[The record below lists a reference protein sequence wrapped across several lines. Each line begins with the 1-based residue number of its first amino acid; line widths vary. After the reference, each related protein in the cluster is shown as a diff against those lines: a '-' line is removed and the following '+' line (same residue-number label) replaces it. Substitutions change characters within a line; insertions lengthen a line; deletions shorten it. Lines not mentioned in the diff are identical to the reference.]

1 MAEKHTDTA
10 KALVPTSVHPAGISD
25 GSQASAIT
33 DDKSKV
39 KKRRAVDAVHDP
51 SVSTKD
57 ICVQLEISIEDDP
70 RTDLEAF
77 SRFKRLGR
85 FNDAKEFFE
94 TQLELFRTTPY
105 VFVQYAEMLFAAGDF
120 KEFRQL
126 VYPDDFFHTGPALP
140 NNELAASFELMKF
153 LAQPL
158 FVDYPAAIMQ
168 VVRTILTFLKTET
181 IWGSTEIQLY
191 TLCLQVMKLIRDSSD
206 QAMRPDIDECYNSAD
221 IINWGEMYSR
231 LLGEHRIWDFRDLF
245 VTAISSYGWQK
256 TASLIF
262 GPRRLCDILEEI
274 NQDWRQSKNNESM
287 ILGLLDLFTTLV
299 LQNRATEKRQ
309 ITELLCIYSRSL
321 AETVQTISL
330 QHMKTRPF
338 IQWILA
344 KTLAGMSAVPQRS
357 DGITLEDFP
366 GLLLDLGDNGV
377 HLPIF
382 VPVRHLEKP
391 AWDMFQNPANVAQ
404 IRSIEVAIQAAKDI
418 GDYTLQS
425 LGLKILALH
434 SEVPGNVLDSLAS
447 LHLNKLGDREG
458 FLQTCLSKYL
468 TLRSREDEENLLES
482 FKKVESSS
490 KGFQNKSF
498 INPTFLWARD
508 VIRGH
513 LEAQTSGEL
522 EKSAVWW
529 LDLHGY
535 GTKLPRYVVD
545 FVSQNLGSTLSSS
558 KRSISAM
565 YLGRSA
571 AQSNQALENNH
582 VLDPGNGRL
591 EDRQENLEGPMPIS
605 GNSNSNRPSPFD
617 FLESDS
623 ALASLLYVP
632 KAPVHAMNPSMDPH
646 SCAEGQPDKQNN
658 PGDGERTFVERV
670 GSVPM
675 DEPRAH
681 RLTRG
686 STKDTTAVEDTFD
699 RIANDS
705 DSSQSDDASEPST
718 SIRVNK
724 ELPNLEFPPSLLD
737 SNTLTVTVTSKTD
750 PTKST
755 IYVIDKNGA
764 VQGAMNADKEPST
777 KTHDTQPDSRKVEP
791 EGPKRTISRPG
802 QLAGDAG
809 VTPRKISNPVRV
821 KDRRL
826 AQDRLQNWGHH
837 RDSTSLHY
845 IEELEAQASQLR
857 QAQASHRQHQRD
869 EDLAFQLQIKQIE
882 AEATQLRN
890 SHMAINHNDRTG
902 YMPGGPVPLR
912 PITRT
917 LSDRFQ
923 LNQGIGRTSS
933 WPMSM
938 PPAAEYDGH
947 WNHKRT
953 TRESSKTRDSSKT
966 RAARRAGISK
976 EVLDQLNEAS
986 VSKNRRSGS
995 VTAYNDPNSSE
1006 HSVVDGDD
1014 SNVEKLESLSDEEDP
1029 ENDPALRDEILD
1041 RMKDVPEPPSRRK
1054 VQIMEGQNE
1063 RTTAIA
1069 AGADSKKR
1077 TTFLDIFKTPTSTK
1091 AKGKEEKASQVRG
1104 SSESGA
1110 KRKPMRVSIQTE
1122 EEEEKN
1128 ERNEQVE
1135 AKSESAEQDGQYRNE
1150 EEAKLAKE
1158 NAKLDEEAAEL
1169 EMLKLKKEKTPGMF
1183 TLREQRRLDIL
1194 AAKFE
1199 ERGDSFMTTGPSW
1212 Y

>member
-1 MAEKHTDTA
+1 
-10 KALVPTSVHPAGISD
+10 
-25 GSQASAIT
+25 
-33 DDKSKV
+33 
-39 KKRRAVDAVHDP
+39 
-51 SVSTKD
+51 
-57 ICVQLEISIEDDP
+57 
-70 RTDLEAF
+70 
-77 SRFKRLGR
+77 
-85 FNDAKEFFE
+85 
-94 TQLELFRTTPY
+94 
-105 VFVQYAEMLFAAGDF
+105 
-120 KEFRQL
+120 
-126 VYPDDFFHTGPALP
+126 
-140 NNELAASFELMKF
+140 
-153 LAQPL
+153 
-158 FVDYPAAIMQ
+158 
-168 VVRTILTFLKTET
+168 
-181 IWGSTEIQLY
+181 
-191 TLCLQVMKLIRDSSD
+191 
-206 QAMRPDIDECYNSAD
+206 
-221 IINWGEMYSR
+221 
-231 LLGEHRIWDFRDLF
+231 
-245 VTAISSYGWQK
+245 
-256 TASLIF
+256 
-262 GPRRLCDILEEI
+262 
-274 NQDWRQSKNNESM
+274 
-287 ILGLLDLFTTLV
+287 
-299 LQNRATEKRQ
+299 
-309 ITELLCIYSRSL
+309 
-321 AETVQTISL
+321 
-330 QHMKTRPF
+330 
-338 IQWILA
+338 
-344 KTLAGMSAVPQRS
+344 
-357 DGITLEDFP
+357 
-366 GLLLDLGDNGV
+366 
-377 HLPIF
+377 
-382 VPVRHLEKP
+382 
-391 AWDMFQNPANVAQ
+391 
-404 IRSIEVAIQAAKDI
+404 
-418 GDYTLQS
+418 
-425 LGLKILALH
+425 
-434 SEVPGNVLDSLAS
+434 
-447 LHLNKLGDREG
+447 
-458 FLQTCLSKYL
+458 
-468 TLRSREDEENLLES
+468 
-482 FKKVESSS
+482 
-490 KGFQNKSF
+490 
-498 INPTFLWARD
+498 
-508 VIRGH
+508 
-513 LEAQTSGEL
+513 
-522 EKSAVWW
+522 
-529 LDLHGY
+529 
-535 GTKLPRYVVD
+535 
-545 FVSQNLGSTLSSS
+545 
-558 KRSISAM
+558 M
-565 YLGRSA
+565 YLGRAA

-582 VLDPGNGRL
+582 VLDPGSGRL

-617 FLESDS
+617 FLDSDS

-718 SIRVNK
+718 SIRVNN

-777 KTHDTQPDSRKVEP
+777 KAHDTQPDSRKVEP

-826 AQDRLQNWGHH
+826 AQDRLQDWGHH

-869 EDLAFQLQIKQIE
+869 EDLAFQLHIKQIE

-938 PPAAEYDGH
+938 PRAAE
-947 WNHKRT
+947 WRRPNRT

-966 RAARRAGISK
+966 RAARRAGVSK
-976 EVLDQLNEAS
+976 EVLDQLNEES

-995 VTAYNDPNSSE
+995 VTAYNDPNSAE
-1006 HSVVDGDD
+1006 HSVVDGD
-1014 SNVEKLESLSDEEDP
+1014 NLKVEKLESLSDEEDP
-1029 ENDPALRDEILD
+1029 EDDPALRDETLD
-1041 RMKDVPEPPSRRK
+1041 RMKDVPEPS
-1054 VQIMEGQNE
+1054 V
-1063 RTTAIA
+1063 A
-1069 AGADSKKR
+1069 AKKR

-1091 AKGKEEKASQVRG
+1091 AKGTEEKASQVRG

-1110 KRKPMRVSIQTE
+1110 RRKPMRVSIQTE

-1135 AKSESAEQDGQYRNE
+1135 AKSESAEQDNGQYRNE

-1169 EMLKLKKEKTPGMF
+1169 EMLIFKKEKTPGMF

-1199 ERGDSFMTTGPSW
+1199 ERGDSFMTMGPSW
-1212 Y
+1212 YKGYITVTCFPQNHSSYF